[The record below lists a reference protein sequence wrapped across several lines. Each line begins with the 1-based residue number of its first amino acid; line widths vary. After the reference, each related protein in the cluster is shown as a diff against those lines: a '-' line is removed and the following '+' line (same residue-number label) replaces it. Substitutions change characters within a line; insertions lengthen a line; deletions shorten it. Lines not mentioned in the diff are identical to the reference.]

1 MTKTKIDHIFN
12 NIEHRPWPLPNEK
25 WQWQQTWEDLAFIHW
40 EIDES
45 QIRDKIPP
53 QLEID
58 KYKGKAYVGIIP
70 FRMSGVT
77 KRGYPAPSYF

>member
-45 QIRDKIPP
+45 QIRDKVPP

-58 KYKGKAYVGIIP
+58 KYKGKAYNSVYETCNKLKFLG
-70 FRMSGVT
+70 SVCL
-77 KRGYPAPSYF
+77 YF